1 MIDRDELLK
10 RFPKIMSRMDE
21 DTDELRYLMVVD
33 ANLYDPEI
41 DDEFDVFDPND
52 YNFMIYLPETLQEA
66 VGLEVLKELPDL
78 IEEREIFESFLN
90 AEGDLFGAKSD
101 LDEEGVALKVLE
113 IIEERLT
120 GESA

>member
-21 DTDELRYLMVVD
+21 DTDALRYLLVVD

-78 IEEREIFESFLN
+78 IEERGIFESFLN

-113 IIEERLT
+113 IIEERLPQ
-120 GESA
+120 ESA